1 IDENKEDN
9 VYRLLSAIEEA
20 DSMRK
25 IDYFIN
31 ITKARLM
38 MPNDVSQEDFFRI
51 IKAINDNLVEDL
63 EYLSY
68 IATSHN
74 SFEANLNVLALSQYG
89 LMILSEIK
97 ETNIEKQVYS
107 VTKLG
112 KMVDRFALS
121 LDNNEHKLFYK
132 KNEMETKLQLKT
144 PPARFS

>member
-1 IDENKEDN
+1 
-9 VYRLLSAIEEA
+9 
-20 DSMRK
+20 
-25 IDYFIN
+25 
-31 ITKARLM
+31 
-38 MPNDVSQEDFFRI
+38 
-51 IKAINDNLVEDL
+51 
-63 EYLSY
+63 
-68 IATSHN
+68 
-74 SFEANLNVLALSQYG
+74 
-89 LMILSEIK
+89 MILSEIK